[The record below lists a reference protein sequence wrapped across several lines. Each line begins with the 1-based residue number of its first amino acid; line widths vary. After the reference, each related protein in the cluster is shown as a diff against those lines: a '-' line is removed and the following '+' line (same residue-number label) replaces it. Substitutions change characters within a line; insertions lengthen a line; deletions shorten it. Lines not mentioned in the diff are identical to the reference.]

1 VVLKLIAIKGG
12 NWVPGIDTLRFW
24 HRYLLIQK
32 LGISAKPVRK
42 AKFANLAPNPRPKA
56 GKPHLNPRL
65 ALKSARRFPLGP
77 LALMEVALE

>member
-1 VVLKLIAIKGG
+1 MDKFALLRDLKKKKKKPSY
-12 NWVPGIDTLRFW
+12 NPYFP
-24 HRYLLIQK
+24 
-32 LGISAKPVRK
+32 AKYEPFRPVRK
-42 AKFANLAPNPRPKA
+42 AKSANLAPNPRPKA